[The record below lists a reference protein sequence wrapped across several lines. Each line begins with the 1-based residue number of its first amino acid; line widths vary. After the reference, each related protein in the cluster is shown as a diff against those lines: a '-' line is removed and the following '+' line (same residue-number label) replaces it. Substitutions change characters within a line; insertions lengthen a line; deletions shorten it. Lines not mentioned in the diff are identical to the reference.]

1 MGDDLLDQ
9 QAVEEL
15 LRETFGLDVNK
26 SSFMLEK
33 WNESW
38 SEALSHKKS
47 ARLSPL
53 SPLPLPLP
61 LPIPSSSLSS
71 SSRAEKEK
79 EIEED
84 GFREIAQKL
93 NPLSRSLDYYIGRET
108 TDRDTEDQFKSWKMI
123 KRYMESRDPRVQS
136 QRNHFGISPERELDF
151 AQASFCPT
159 ETRICTLSLSS
170 STSSSSSSS
179 SSSPSA
185 ERKYV
190 MTSAGASW
198 DILFSSSTSSTSSTS
213 SSSST
218 PPQTKDTAR
227 KYTETFLSILDN
239 YPSIFSFFRREI
251 EKQNLQIET
260 ISASEIRKQRDLF
273 NRSRHD
279 EFFNSDGFCVK
290 DQSGTC
296 IAMATCSK
304 SVFDPS
310 ISLNL
315 TEDDAVDC
323 SHLPFYGSNFSEED
337 KFEFASKSGLRMFV
351 WLHPDL
357 EEAKSYLASMLALIV
372 IEANAENSF
381 VSIALDCEKSL
392 CPQLSQ
398 TLGFFRTFSVSAKDL
413 KFKGFEIYD
422 VSKAPPVQIQDHS
435 ETQFSLFRIFLSASQ
450 VLGSALLLWLQLNE
464 KEKNVFQGGKKM
476 KAKDLQGDRRP
487 PFRPRAAEEDSLTTI
502 ENSAIRFDKSVDVW
516 KGNINSLR
524 DQLVEEEK

>member
-1 MGDDLLDQ
+1 MADDLLDQ

-47 ARLSPL
+47 APL
-53 SPLPLPLP
+53 SL
-61 LPIPSSSLSS
+61 SLSTS
-71 SSRAEKEK
+71 NPPQTSKAEK
-79 EIEED
+79 EED
-84 GFREIAQKL
+84 GFREVTQKL

-123 KRYMESRDPRVQS
+123 KRYMESRDPRVQA

-151 AQASFCPT
+151 AQASLCPT
-159 ETRICTLSLSS
+159 ETRICTLSLPSF
-170 STSSSSSSS
+170 SSSSSSS
-179 SSSPSA
+179 TSPSA
-185 ERKYV
+185 RKYV

-198 DILFSSSTSSTSSTS
+198 DILLSSSSPHSVPSSSP
-213 SSSST
+213 SSST

-227 KYTETFLSILDN
+227 RYTESFLSILDD
-239 YPSIFSFFRREI
+239 YPSLFSFFRREI

-260 ISASEIRKQRDLF
+260 ISASEIRKKRDLF
-273 NRSRHD
+273 NNRHDDDDKAND
-279 EFFNSDGFCVK
+279 EFFNADGFCVK
-290 DQSGTC
+290 DESGTF

-337 KFEFASKSGLRMFV
+337 KFEFASKSGLLVFV
-351 WLHPDL
+351 WLHPNL
-357 EEAKSYLASMLALIV
+357 EEDEDNKNKSYLASMLALIV

-381 VSIALDCEKSL
+381 VSIAIDCKKSL

-398 TLGFFRTFSVSAKDL
+398 TLGFFRTFSLSSKNATLKD
-413 KFKGFEIYD
+413 FEIYD
-422 VSKAPPVQIQDHS
+422 VSKAPPVQVQEQS
-435 ETQFSLFRIFLSASQ
+435 ETQFSLFRIFPSASQ
-450 VLGSALLLWLQLNE
+450 VLGSALLLWLQINE
-464 KEKNVFQGGKKM
+464 KEKNVLNGGKKTTI
-476 KAKDLQGDRRP
+476 KAPKVN
-487 PFRPRAAEEDSLTTI
+487 RPRPRPGPGPGVAEDSLTTI
-502 ENSAIRFDKSVDVW
+502 ENSAIRFDSSVDVW
-516 KGNINSLR
+516 KGNIESLR
-524 DQLVEEEK
+524 NQLVEDEK